1 MKFLKF
7 FAKSVIL
14 DEKFLMFLLCNALS
28 NAYKNSDLFSF
39 SKGFLGAFLIGFVVY
54 YGCVLIPKKR
64 LRYSLEWLFIG
75 SGIIFSVAEI
85 FTLFMFKMPFSKGLI
100 DTLLATNSSETMA
113 FIKSYK
119 NYLFYYAFILI
130 ALLIAI
136 KIIRFRALIPG
147 VIASVLGLSIL
158 TIGSVHGLTK
168 NDAILKRSLR
178 SLSLARGFY
187 SAYLSLLNRQQ
198 AIKFYSF
205 LNNLY
210 LPNDYLL
217 SAGDVKNVVLVIGE
231 SASRNFMQLYG
242 YSVPNNPL
250 LSGLANKRESN
261 NLFVFSDAI
270 SKEARTSEVFES
282 LLNYSN
288 AETNKPWYHY
298 HNMIDI
304 FKRSHYETF
313 WLEKQVMDQW
323 GSTQN
328 LVSNRSKNRY
338 YILGDLEKQIID
350 QWGSAQNQVSK
361 HSKNRYPILGDYGAY
376 DEELVKF
383 YTKNVQSRL
392 KSKNFIVFH
401 LIGSHLWYSDRF
413 PKSFAKFKTSDLDF
427 SNLHANSDRDK
438 QIVADYVNSLYYND
452 SVLNEIFN
460 LFKDKDA
467 IVFYLS
473 DHAQD
478 MFESGSTYGHR
489 CSKAGLEI
497 PFMIYVSGIFKEKH
511 PEKVKLIK
519 NALNKPFMSDDL
531 IHSLLPLVGI
541 HTKDEIESKNLFSP
555 QFYAQRK
562 RIVCYGS
569 MDYDKTK

>member
-1 MKFLKF
+1 MEKLLKFLKF
-7 FAKSVIL
+7 FANSVTL
-14 DEKFLMFLLCNALS
+14 DEKFLIFLLCNALS

-54 YGCVLIPKKR
+54 MVCALIPKKR
-64 LRYSLEWLFIG
+64 LQYSLEWLFIG

-119 NYLFYYAFILI
+119 NYLFYYALILI
-130 ALLIAI
+130 ALLITI
-136 KIIRFRALIPG
+136 KIIRFRALVPG
-147 VIASVLGLSIL
+147 VIAGVLGLSVL
-158 TIGSVHGLTK
+158 TIGSVRNIKPLTN
-168 NDAILKRSLR
+168 NDAILKRSLF

-187 SAYLSLLNRQQ
+187 SAYLSLTDRQQ

-210 LPNDYLL
+210 LPSDYL
-217 SAGDVKNVVLVIGE
+217 SSTGDVPNVVLVIGE
-231 SASRNFMQLYG
+231 SASRNFIQLYG

-250 LSGLANKRESN
+250 LSQLANERERERESS
-261 NLFVFSDAI
+261 NLFVFSDTI
-270 SKEARTSEVFES
+270 SKEAHTSDVFES
-282 LLNYSN
+282 LLNYSD

-313 WLEKQVMDQW
+313 WLEKQIVDEW
-323 GSTQN
+323 GITQN

-338 YILGDLEKQIID
+338 YILG
-350 QWGSAQNQVSK
+350 N
-361 HSKNRYPILGDYGAY
+361 YGAY
-376 DEELVKF
+376 DEGLVKF
-383 YTKNVQSRL
+383 YSKNVQPQL

-401 LIGSHLWYSDRF
+401 LIGSHSWYADRF
-413 PKSFAKFKTSDLDF
+413 PKSFAKFKPSDLSF
-427 SNLHANSDRDK
+427 SNLRASNDRDK

-452 SVLNEIFN
+452 FVLNGIFN

-478 MFESGSTYGHR
+478 VFESGPTYGHS

-497 PFMIYVSGIFKEKH
+497 PFMIYVSDIFKEKH
-511 PEKVKLIK
+511 PEKVELIK

-541 HTKDEIESKNLFSP
+541 HTKDEVESKNLFSP
-555 QFYAQRK
+555 QFDAQRK
-562 RIVCYGS
+562 RITCRWGIGS
-569 MDYDKTK
+569 

>member
-54 YGCVLIPKKR
+54 YSCALIPKKR

-119 NYLFYYAFILI
+119 HYLFYYAFILI

-136 KIIRFRALIPG
+136 KTIRFRALIPG
-147 VIASVLGLSIL
+147 ALASVLGLSIL

-250 LSGLANKRESN
+250 LSGLANERERERESN
-261 NLFVFSDAI
+261 NLLVFSDAI
-270 SKEARTSEVFES
+270 SKEAHTSNVFES

-313 WLEKQVMDQW
+313 WLEKQINDQW
-323 GSTQN
+323 AITQN

-338 YILGDLEKQIID
+338 Y
-350 QWGSAQNQVSK
+350 
-361 HSKNRYPILGDYGAY
+361 ILGDYGAY

-555 QFYAQRK
+555 QFDAQRK

>member
-28 NAYKNSDLFSF
+28 NAYKNSDLLSF

-54 YGCVLIPKKR
+54 YAAALIPKRPLQR
-64 LRYSLEWLFIG
+64 LLEWLFIG

-113 FIKSYK
+113 FVKSYS

-136 KIIRFRALIPG
+136 KTIRFRAFVPG

-158 TIGSVHGLTK
+158 TIGSVRHVKYLT
-168 NDAILKRSLR
+168 NSDAILKRSLR

-187 SAYLSLLNRQQ
+187 FAYLSLSDRPQ
-198 AIKFYSF
+198 AMKFYSF
-205 LNNLY
+205 FNNLY
-210 LPNDYLL
+210 LPSDYL
-217 SAGDVKNVVLVIGE
+217 SSTGDVSNVVLVIGE

-242 YSVPNNPL
+242 YNAPNNPL
-250 LSGLANKRESN
+250 LSELANERESN
-261 NLFVFSDAI
+261 NLFVFSDTI
-270 SKEARTSEVFES
+270 SKEAHTSEVFES

-313 WLEKQVMDQW
+313 WLEKQIIDQW
-323 GSTQN
+323 GITQN
-328 LVSNRSKNRY
+328 LFSNRSKNRY
-338 YILGDLEKQIID
+338 YILG
-350 QWGSAQNQVSK
+350 N
-361 HSKNRYPILGDYGAY
+361 YGAY
-376 DEELVKF
+376 DEELAKF

-401 LIGSHLWYSDRF
+401 LIGSHSWYADRF
-413 PKSFAKFKTSDLDF
+413 PKSFAKFKPNDLDF
-427 SNLHANSDRDK
+427 SNLHASSDRDK
-438 QIVADYVNSLYYND
+438 QIVTDYVNSLYYND
-452 SVLNEIFN
+452 AVLNGIFN

-497 PFMIYVSGIFKEKH
+497 PFMIYVSDIFKEKH
-511 PEKVKLIK
+511 LKKVKLIK

-541 HTKDEIESKNLFSP
+541 HTKDEVESKNLFSP
-555 QFYAQRK
+555 KFDAQRK
-562 RIVCYGS
+562 RIVCWGS
-569 MDYDKTK
+569 MDYDKIK

>member
-1 MKFLKF
+1 MEKRLRFLKF

-14 DEKFLMFLLCNALS
+14 DEKFLIFLLCNALS

-54 YGCVLIPKKR
+54 YAAALIPKRPLQR
-64 LRYSLEWLFIG
+64 LLEWLFIG

-85 FTLFMFKMPFSKGLI
+85 FTLFMFKMPSSKGLI
-100 DTLLATNSSETMA
+100 DTLLATNGPETMA
-113 FIKSYK
+113 FVKSYN

-136 KIIRFRALIPG
+136 KTIRFRALVPS

-158 TIGSVHGLTK
+158 TIGSVRHVKYLT
-168 NDAILKRSLR
+168 NSDAILKRSLR
-178 SLSLARGFY
+178 SLSLARGFH
-187 SAYLSLLNRQQ
+187 SAYLSLSDRQQ

-205 LNNLY
+205 FNNLY
-210 LPNDYLL
+210 LPSDYL
-217 SAGDVKNVVLVIGE
+217 SSTGDVSNVILVIGE

-242 YSVPNNPL
+242 YNAPNNPL
-250 LSGLANKRESN
+250 LSELANERERERESN
-261 NLFVFSDAI
+261 NLFVFSDTI
-270 SKEARTSEVFES
+270 SKEAHTSEVFES

-288 AETNKPWYHY
+288 AETNKPWYYY

-313 WLEKQVMDQW
+313 WLEKQIIDQW
-323 GSTQN
+323 GITQN
-328 LVSNRSKNRY
+328 LVSNRSQNRY
-338 YILGDLEKQIID
+338 Y
-350 QWGSAQNQVSK
+350 
-361 HSKNRYPILGDYGAY
+361 ILGDYGAY
-376 DEELVKF
+376 DEELAKF
-383 YTKNVQSRL
+383 YSKNVQPKL

-401 LIGSHLWYSDRF
+401 LLGSHSWYADRF
-413 PKSFAKFKTSDLDF
+413 PKSFAKFKPSDLDF
-427 SNLHANSDRDK
+427 SHLHTSSDRDK
-438 QIVADYVNSLYYND
+438 QIVTDYVNSLYYND
-452 SVLNEIFN
+452 FVLNGIFN
-460 LFKDKDA
+460 LFKDKDS

-489 CSKAGLEI
+489 YSKAGLEI
-497 PFMIYVSGIFKEKH
+497 PFMIYVSDIFKEKH

-541 HTKDEIESKNLFSP
+541 HTKDEVESKNLFSP
-555 QFYAQRK
+555 KFDAQRK
-562 RIVCYGS
+562 RIVCWGS
-569 MDYDKTK
+569 MDYDRTK

>member
-1 MKFLKF
+1 MEKRLKFLKF
-7 FAKSVIL
+7 FTKSVIL
-14 DEKFLMFLLCNALS
+14 DEKFLIFLLCNALS

-54 YGCVLIPKKR
+54 YAAALIPKRPLQR
-64 LRYSLEWLFIG
+64 LLEWLFIG

-85 FTLFMFKMPFSKGLI
+85 FTLFMFKMPFSRGLI

-113 FIKSYK
+113 FVKSYN

-130 ALLIAI
+130 ALLIVI
-136 KIIRFRALIPG
+136 KTIRFRAFVPG
-147 VIASVLGLSIL
+147 VVASVLGLSLL
-158 TIGSVHGLTK
+158 TIGSVRHVKYLTS

-187 SAYLSLLNRQQ
+187 SAYLSLSDLQQ

-205 LNNLY
+205 LNKLY
-210 LPNDYLL
+210 LPSDYL
-217 SAGDVKNVVLVIGE
+217 SSTGDVSNVILVIGE

-242 YSVPNNPL
+242 YNAPNNPL
-250 LSGLANKRESN
+250 LSQLANERESN

-270 SKEARTSEVFES
+270 SKEAHTSEVFES

-313 WLEKQVMDQW
+313 WLEKQIIDQW
-323 GSTQN
+323 GITQN

-338 YILGDLEKQIID
+338 YILG
-350 QWGSAQNQVSK
+350 GN
-361 HSKNRYPILGDYGAY
+361 
-376 DEELVKF
+376 DEELAKF
-383 YTKNVQSRL
+383 YSKNVQSRL

-401 LIGSHLWYSDRF
+401 LIGSHSWYADRF
-413 PKSFAKFKTSDLDF
+413 PKSFAKFKPNDLDF
-427 SNLHANSDRDK
+427 SNLHASSDRDK
-438 QIVADYVNSLYYND
+438 QIVTDYVNSLYYND
-452 SVLNEIFN
+452 AVLNGIFN

-478 MFESGSTYGHR
+478 MFESGPTYGHR

-497 PFMIYVSGIFKEKH
+497 PFMIYVSDIFKEKH

-541 HTKDEIESKNLFSP
+541 HTKDEVESKNLFSP
-555 QFYAQRK
+555 KFDAQRK
-562 RIVCYGS
+562 RIVCWGS
-569 MDYDKTK
+569 MDYDKAEK

>member
-1 MKFLKF
+1 MEKLLKFLKF
-7 FAKSVIL
+7 FASSVTL

-54 YGCVLIPKKR
+54 YGCALIPKKR
-64 LRYSLEWLFIG
+64 LKYSLEWLFIG

-136 KIIRFRALIPG
+136 KIIRFRALVPG
-147 VIASVLGLSIL
+147 VIAGVLGLSIL
-158 TIGSVHGLTK
+158 TIGSVRNIKHLTK
-168 NDAILKRSLR
+168 NDAILKRSLF
-178 SLSLARGFY
+178 SLSLTRGFY
-187 SAYLSLLNRQQ
+187 SAYLSLFDRQQ

-210 LPNDYLL
+210 LPSDYL
-217 SAGDVKNVVLVIGE
+217 SSTGDVKNVVLVIGE

-242 YSVPNNPL
+242 YNAPNNPL
-250 LSGLANKRESN
+250 LSELANERERERESN
-261 NLFVFSDAI
+261 NLFVFSDTI
-270 SKEARTSEVFES
+270 SKEAHTSEVFES

-313 WLEKQVMDQW
+313 WLEKQIIDQW
-323 GSTQN
+323 GITQN
-328 LVSNRSKNRY
+328 LVSNRSQNRY
-338 YILGDLEKQIID
+338 Y
-350 QWGSAQNQVSK
+350 
-361 HSKNRYPILGDYGAY
+361 ILGDYGAY
-376 DEELVKF
+376 DEELAKF
-383 YTKNVQSRL
+383 YSKNVQPKL
-392 KSKNFIVFH
+392 KNKNFIVFH
-401 LIGSHLWYSDRF
+401 LLGSHSWYADRF
-413 PKSFAKFKTSDLDF
+413 PKSFAKFKPSDLSF
-427 SNLHANSDRDK
+427 SNLHVSNDRDK
-438 QIVADYVNSLYYND
+438 QIVTDYVNSLYYND
-452 SVLNEIFN
+452 AVLNGIFN

-497 PFMIYVSGIFKEKH
+497 PFMIYVSDIFKEEH
-511 PEKVKLIK
+511 PKKVKLIK

-541 HTKDEIESKNLFSP
+541 RTKDEIESKNLFSP
-555 QFYAQRK
+555 QFDTQRK
-562 RIVCYGS
+562 RITCRWGIGS
-569 MDYDKTK
+569 

>member
-1 MKFLKF
+1 MEKLLKFLKF
-7 FAKSVIL
+7 FASSVTL
-14 DEKFLMFLLCNALS
+14 DEKFLMFLPCNALS

-64 LRYSLEWLFIG
+64 LKYSLEWLFIG

-113 FIKSYK
+113 FIKSYN
-119 NYLFYYAFILI
+119 NYLFYYALILI

-136 KIIRFRALIPG
+136 KIIRFRALVPG
-147 VIASVLGLSIL
+147 VIAGVLGLSIL
-158 TIGSVHGLTK
+158 TIGSVRNIKHLTE
-168 NDAILKRSLR
+168 NDAILKRSLF
-178 SLSLARGFY
+178 SLSLARWFY
-187 SAYLSLLNRQQ
+187 SAYLSLFDRQQ

-210 LPNDYLL
+210 LPSGYL
-217 SAGDVKNVVLVIGE
+217 SSTGDVENVVLVIGE

-242 YSVPNNPL
+242 YNAPNNPL
-250 LSGLANKRESN
+250 LSELANERERESN
-261 NLFVFSDAI
+261 NLFVFSDTI
-270 SKEARTSEVFES
+270 SKEGGTSDIFES
-282 LLNYSN
+282 LLNYSD
-288 AETNKPWYHY
+288 AETTKPWYHY

-313 WLEKQVMDQW
+313 WLEKQFVDQW
-323 GSTQN
+323 SLIQD
-328 LVSNRSKNRY
+328 LVSSRSKNRY
-338 YILGDLEKQIID
+338 LLQRERNRYFLPKEWTSYDEDILTFY
-350 QWGSAQNQVSK
+350 
-361 HSKNRYPILGDYGAY
+361 SKNIPS
-376 DEELVKF
+376 
-383 YTKNVQSRL
+383 QL

-401 LIGSHLWYSDRF
+401 LRGSHKTYSERF
-413 PKSFAKFKTSDLDF
+413 PKSFAKFKPSDLSF
-427 SNLHANSDRDK
+427 SNLHVSNDRDK

-452 SVLNEIFN
+452 FVLNGIFN

-478 MFESGSTYGHR
+478 IFESGPTYGHS

-497 PFMIYVSGIFKEKH
+497 PFMIYVSDVFKEKH

-555 QFYAQRK
+555 
-562 RIVCYGS
+562 
-569 MDYDKTK
+569 

>member
-1 MKFLKF
+1 MMKFLKF
-7 FAKSVIL
+7 FANSVIL
-14 DEKFLMFLLCNALS
+14 DEKFLIFLLCNALS

-54 YGCVLIPKKR
+54 YAATLIPKRPLQR
-64 LRYSLEWLFIG
+64 LLEWLFIG

-85 FTLFMFKMPFSKGLI
+85 FTLFMFKMPFSRGLI
-100 DTLLATNSSETMA
+100 DTLLATNGPETMA
-113 FIKSYK
+113 FVKSYN

-136 KIIRFRALIPG
+136 KTIRFRALVPG

-158 TIGSVHGLTK
+158 TIGSVRLLNTSTS

-187 SAYLSLLNRQQ
+187 SAYLSLTDRQQ

-205 LNNLY
+205 FNNLY
-210 LPNDYLL
+210 LPSDYL
-217 SAGDVKNVVLVIGE
+217 SGTGDVSNVILVIGE

-242 YSVPNNPL
+242 YSAPNNPL
-250 LSGLANKRESN
+250 LSELANERERESN
-261 NLFVFSDAI
+261 NLFVFSDTI
-270 SKEARTSEVFES
+270 SKEGSTSDVFES
-282 LLNYSN
+282 LLNYSD
-288 AETNKPWYHY
+288 AETTKPWYHY

-313 WLEKQVMDQW
+313 WLEKQFVDQW
-323 GSTQN
+323 SLIQD
-328 LVSNRSKNRY
+328 LVSSRSKNRY
-338 YILGDLEKQIID
+338 LLQRDRNRYFLPKEWTSYDEDILTFY
-350 QWGSAQNQVSK
+350 
-361 HSKNRYPILGDYGAY
+361 SKNIPS
-376 DEELVKF
+376 
-383 YTKNVQSRL
+383 QL

-401 LIGSHLWYSDRF
+401 LRGSHKTYSERF
-413 PKSFAKFKTSDLDF
+413 PQSFAKFKPSDLSF
-427 SNLHANSDRDK
+427 SNLHASNDRDK

-452 SVLNEIFN
+452 FVLNGIFN

-478 MFESGSTYGHR
+478 IFESGPTYGHS

-497 PFMIYVSGIFKEKH
+497 PFMIYVSDIFKEKH

-541 HTKDEIESKNLFSP
+541 HTKDEIESKKPF
-555 QFYAQRK
+555 
-562 RIVCYGS
+562 
-569 MDYDKTK
+569 

>member
-1 MKFLKF
+1 MEKLLKFLKF
-7 FAKSVIL
+7 FASSVTL

-28 NAYKNSDLFSF
+28 NTYKNNDLFSF

-54 YGCVLIPKKR
+54 YGCALIPKKR

-136 KIIRFRALIPG
+136 KIIRFRVLVPG
-147 VIASVLGLSIL
+147 VIAGVLGLSIL
-158 TIGSVHGLTK
+158 TIGSVHNIKHLTK
-168 NDAILKRSLR
+168 NDAILKRSLF
-178 SLSLARGFY
+178 SLSLSRGFY
-187 SAYLSLLNRQQ
+187 SAYLSLTDRQQ

-210 LPNDYLL
+210 LPSDYL
-217 SAGDVKNVVLVIGE
+217 SSTGDVSNVVLVIGE

-250 LSGLANKRESN
+250 LSELANERERERVTTYS
-261 NLFVFSDAI
+261 LFSDTI
-270 SKEARTSEVFES
+270 SKEAHTSDVFEN
-282 LLNYSN
+282 LLNYSD

-313 WLEKQVMDQW
+313 WLEKQIVDEW
-323 GSTQN
+323 GITQN

-338 YILGDLEKQIID
+338 YILG
-350 QWGSAQNQVSK
+350 N
-361 HSKNRYPILGDYGAY
+361 YGAY

-383 YTKNVQSRL
+383 YSKNVQPQL

-401 LIGSHLWYSDRF
+401 LLGSHSWYADRF
-413 PKSFAKFKTSDLDF
+413 PKSFAKFKPSDLSF
-427 SNLHANSDRDK
+427 SNLHVSNDRDK

-452 SVLNEIFN
+452 AVLNGIFN

-478 MFESGSTYGHR
+478 VFESGSTYGHR

-497 PFMIYVSGIFKEKH
+497 PFMIYVSDIFKEKH
-511 PEKVKLIK
+511 PEKVELIK

-541 HTKDEIESKNLFSP
+541 RTKDEIESKNLFSP
-555 QFYAQRK
+555 QFDAQRK
-562 RIVCYGS
+562 RAVCYGS
-569 MDYDKTK
+569 MDYDKVAK

>member
-54 YGCVLIPKKR
+54 YSCALIPKKR

-119 NYLFYYAFILI
+119 HYLFYYAFILI

-136 KIIRFRALIPG
+136 KTIRFRALIPG
-147 VIASVLGLSIL
+147 ALSSVLGLSIL

-250 LSGLANKRESN
+250 LSGLANERERERESN
-261 NLFVFSDAI
+261 NLLVFSDVI
-270 SKEARTSEVFES
+270 SKEAHTSNVFES

-313 WLEKQVMDQW
+313 WLEKQINDQW
-323 GSTQN
+323 AITQN

-338 YILGDLEKQIID
+338 Y
-350 QWGSAQNQVSK
+350 
-361 HSKNRYPILGDYGAY
+361 ILGDYGAY

-383 YTKNVQSRL
+383 YTKNVQPRL

-401 LIGSHLWYSDRF
+401 LIGSHSWYSDRF

-427 SNLHANSDRDK
+427 SNLHANSDKDK

-497 PFMIYVSGIFKEKH
+497 PFMIYVSDIFKEKH

-555 QFYAQRK
+555 QFDAQRK

-569 MDYDKTK
+569 MDYDKAK

>member
-1 MKFLKF
+1 MEKLLKFLKF
-7 FAKSVIL
+7 FASSVTL
-14 DEKFLMFLLCNALS
+14 DEKFLIFLLCNALS

-54 YGCVLIPKKR
+54 YGCALIPKKR
-64 LRYSLEWLFIG
+64 LKYSLEWLFIG

-119 NYLFYYAFILI
+119 NYLFYYALILI

-136 KIIRFRALIPG
+136 KIIRFRALVPG
-147 VIASVLGLSIL
+147 VIAGVLGLSIL
-158 TIGSVHGLTK
+158 TIGSVRNIKHLTE
-168 NDAILKRSLR
+168 NDAILKRSLF
-178 SLSLARGFY
+178 SLSLTRGFY
-187 SAYLSLLNRQQ
+187 SAYLSLFDRQQ

-210 LPNDYLL
+210 LPSGYL
-217 SAGDVKNVVLVIGE
+217 SSMGDIENVVLVIGE

-250 LSGLANKRESN
+250 LSKLANERERERESN
-261 NLFVFSDAI
+261 NLFVFSDTI
-270 SKEARTSEVFES
+270 SKEAHTSDVFES
-282 LLNYSN
+282 LLNYSD
-288 AETNKPWYHY
+288 AETTKPWYHY

-313 WLEKQVMDQW
+313 WLEKQIVDEW
-323 GSTQN
+323 GITQN

-338 YILGDLEKQIID
+338 YILG
-350 QWGSAQNQVSK
+350 N
-361 HSKNRYPILGDYGAY
+361 YGAY

-383 YTKNVQSRL
+383 YAKNILSQL

-401 LIGSHLWYSDRF
+401 LLGSHSLYADRF
-413 PKSFAKFKTSDLDF
+413 PKNFAKFKPSDLSF
-427 SNLHANSDRDK
+427 SNLHVSNDRGK

-452 SVLNEIFN
+452 FVLNGIFN

-478 MFESGSTYGHR
+478 IFESGPTYGHR

-497 PFMIYVSGIFKEKH
+497 PFMIYVSDIFKEKH

-555 QFYAQRK
+555 KFDTQRK
-562 RIVCYGS
+562 RAVCYGS
-569 MDYDKTK
+569 MNYDRTK

>member
-1 MKFLKF
+1 MEKLLKFLKF
-7 FAKSVIL
+7 FANSVTL
-14 DEKFLMFLLCNALS
+14 DEKFLIFLLCNALS

-54 YGCVLIPKKR
+54 YGCALIPKKR

-119 NYLFYYAFILI
+119 NYLLYYALILI
-130 ALLIAI
+130 ALLITI
-136 KIIRFRALIPG
+136 KIIRFRALVPG
-147 VIASVLGLSIL
+147 VIAGVLGLSIL
-158 TIGSVHGLTK
+158 TIGNVRNVKPLTN
-168 NDAILKRSLR
+168 NDAILKRSLF

-187 SAYLSLLNRQQ
+187 SAYLSLFDRQQ

-205 LNNLY
+205 FSNLY
-210 LPNDYLL
+210 LPSDYL
-217 SAGDVKNVVLVIGE
+217 SSTGDVPNIVLVIGE

-250 LSGLANKRESN
+250 LSELANERERERESN
-261 NLFVFSDAI
+261 NLFVFSDTI
-270 SKEARTSEVFES
+270 SKEAHTSDVFES
-282 LLNYSN
+282 LLNYSD

-298 HNMIDI
+298 RNMIDI

-313 WLEKQVMDQW
+313 WLEKQTVDEW
-323 GSTQN
+323 GITQN

-338 YILGDLEKQIID
+338 YILG
-350 QWGSAQNQVSK
+350 N
-361 HSKNRYPILGDYGAY
+361 YGAY

-383 YTKNVQSRL
+383 YSKNILSQL

-401 LIGSHLWYSDRF
+401 LRGSHKTYSERF
-413 PKSFAKFKTSDLDF
+413 PKSFAKFKPSDLSF
-427 SNLHANSDRDK
+427 SNLHASNDRDK

-452 SVLNEIFN
+452 AVLNGIFN

-478 MFESGSTYGHR
+478 VFESGPTYGHR

-497 PFMIYVSGIFKEKH
+497 PFMIYVSDIFKEKH
-511 PEKVKLIK
+511 PEKVELIK

-555 QFYAQRK
+555 KFDAQRK
-562 RIVCYGS
+562 RITCRWGIGS
-569 MDYDKTK
+569 

>member
-14 DEKFLMFLLCNALS
+14 DEKFLIFLLCNALS

-54 YGCVLIPKKR
+54 YAAALIPKRPLQR
-64 LRYSLEWLFIG
+64 LLEWLFIG

-113 FIKSYK
+113 FVKSYN

-130 ALLIAI
+130 ALLIVI
-136 KIIRFRALIPG
+136 KTIRFRVLVPG
-147 VIASVLGLSIL
+147 VVASVLGLSIL
-158 TIGSVHGLTK
+158 TIGSVRHVKYLT
-168 NDAILKRSLR
+168 NSDAILKRSLR
-178 SLSLARGFY
+178 SLSLARGFH
-187 SAYLSLLNRQQ
+187 SAYLSLTDRQQ
-198 AIKFYSF
+198 AMKFYSF

-210 LPNDYLL
+210 LPSDYL
-217 SAGDVKNVVLVIGE
+217 SSTGDVSNVVLVIGE

-242 YSVPNNPL
+242 YNAPNNPL
-250 LSGLANKRESN
+250 LSQLANERERERESN
-261 NLFVFSDAI
+261 NLFVFSDTI
-270 SKEARTSEVFES
+270 SKEAHTSEVFES

-313 WLEKQVMDQW
+313 WLEKQIIDQW
-323 GSTQN
+323 EITQS
-328 LVSNRSKNRY
+328 LFSNRSKNRY
-338 YILGDLEKQIID
+338 YILG
-350 QWGSAQNQVSK
+350 N
-361 HSKNRYPILGDYGAY
+361 YGAY
-376 DEELVKF
+376 DEELAKF
-383 YTKNVQSRL
+383 YSKNVQSRL

-401 LIGSHLWYSDRF
+401 LIGSHSWYADRF
-413 PKSFAKFKTSDLDF
+413 PKSFAKFKPNDLDF
-427 SNLHANSDRDK
+427 SNLHTNSDRDK
-438 QIVADYVNSLYYND
+438 QIVTDYVNSLYYND
-452 SVLNEIFN
+452 AVLNEIFN

-497 PFMIYVSGIFKEKH
+497 PFMIYVSDIFKEKH

-541 HTKDEIESKNLFSP
+541 HTKDEVESKNLFSP
-555 QFYAQRK
+555 KFDAQRK
-562 RIVCYGS
+562 RIVCWGS
-569 MDYDKTK
+569 MDYDKIK

>member
-54 YGCVLIPKKR
+54 YSCALIPKKR

-119 NYLFYYAFILI
+119 HYLFYYAFILI

-136 KIIRFRALIPG
+136 KTIRFRALIPG
-147 VIASVLGLSIL
+147 ALSSVLGLSIL

-250 LSGLANKRESN
+250 LSGLANERERESN
-261 NLFVFSDAI
+261 NLLVFSDVI
-270 SKEARTSEVFES
+270 SKEAHTSEVFES

-313 WLEKQVMDQW
+313 WLEKQINDQW
-323 GSTQN
+323 AITQN

-338 YILGDLEKQIID
+338 Y
-350 QWGSAQNQVSK
+350 
-361 HSKNRYPILGDYGAY
+361 ILGDYGAY

-383 YTKNVQSRL
+383 YTKNVQPRL

-401 LIGSHLWYSDRF
+401 LIGSHSWYSDRF

-427 SNLHANSDRDK
+427 SNLHANSDKDK

-497 PFMIYVSGIFKEKH
+497 PFMIYVSDIFKEKH

-555 QFYAQRK
+555 QFDAQRK

-569 MDYDKTK
+569 MDYDKAK

>member
-7 FAKSVIL
+7 FAKSITL
-14 DEKFLMFLLCNALS
+14 DEKFLIFLLCNALS

-54 YGCVLIPKKR
+54 YGCALIPKKR

-119 NYLFYYAFILI
+119 NYLLYYAFILI
-130 ALLIAI
+130 ALLIMI
-136 KIIRFRALIPG
+136 KIIRFRALVPG
-147 VIASVLGLSIL
+147 VIAGVLGLSIL
-158 TIGSVHGLTK
+158 TIGSVRHVKYLTS

-187 SAYLSLLNRQQ
+187 SAYLSLFDRQQ
-198 AIKFYSF
+198 AIKFNSF

-210 LPNDYLL
+210 LPSDYL
-217 SAGDVKNVVLVIGE
+217 SSMGDVENVVLVIGE

-250 LSGLANKRESN
+250 LSQLANERERERESN
-261 NLFVFSDAI
+261 NLFVFSDTI
-270 SKEARTSEVFES
+270 SKEAHTSEVFES

-313 WLEKQVMDQW
+313 WLEKQIIDQW
-323 GSTQN
+323 GITQN
-328 LVSNRSKNRY
+328 LVSNRSQNRY
-338 YILGDLEKQIID
+338 Y
-350 QWGSAQNQVSK
+350 
-361 HSKNRYPILGDYGAY
+361 ILGDYGAY
-376 DEELVKF
+376 DEELAKF
-383 YTKNVQSRL
+383 YSKNVQPKL
-392 KSKNFIVFH
+392 KNKNFIVFH
-401 LIGSHLWYSDRF
+401 LLGSHSWYADRF
-413 PKSFAKFKTSDLDF
+413 PKSFAKFKPSDLSF
-427 SNLHANSDRDK
+427 SNLHVSNDRDK
-438 QIVADYVNSLYYND
+438 QIVTDYVNSLYYND
-452 SVLNEIFN
+452 AVLNGIFN

-497 PFMIYVSGIFKEKH
+497 PFMIYVSDIFKEEH
-511 PEKVKLIK
+511 PKKVKLIK

-541 HTKDEIESKNLFSP
+541 HTKDEVESKNLFSP
-555 QFYAQRK
+555 KFDAQRK
-562 RIVCYGS
+562 RIVCDNS

>member
-7 FAKSVIL
+7 FASSVTL

-54 YGCVLIPKKR
+54 YGCALIPKKR
-64 LRYSLEWLFIG
+64 LKYSLEWLFIG

-85 FTLFMFKMPFSKGLI
+85 FTLFMFKMPFSKGLT

-113 FIKSYK
+113 FVKSYK
-119 NYLFYYAFILI
+119 NYLLYYALILI
-130 ALLIAI
+130 ALLVTI
-136 KIIRFRALIPG
+136 KMIRFRVLVPG
-147 VIASVLGLSIL
+147 VVAGVLGLSIL
-158 TIGSVHGLTK
+158 TIGSVRNIKHLTK
-168 NDAILKRSLR
+168 NDAILKRSLF
-178 SLSLARGFY
+178 SLSLTRGFY
-187 SAYLSLLNRQQ
+187 SAYLSLFDRQQ

-210 LPNDYLL
+210 LPSDYL
-217 SAGDVKNVVLVIGE
+217 SSTGDVKNVVLVIGE

-242 YSVPNNPL
+242 YNAPNNPL
-250 LSGLANKRESN
+250 LSELANERERERESN
-261 NLFVFSDAI
+261 NLFVFSDTI
-270 SKEARTSEVFES
+270 SKEAHTSEVFES
-282 LLNYSN
+282 LLNYSD
-288 AETNKPWYHY
+288 AETTKPWYHY

-313 WLEKQVMDQW
+313 WLEKQIIDQW
-323 GSTQN
+323 GITQN

-338 YILGDLEKQIID
+338 YILGD
-350 QWGSAQNQVSK
+350 
-361 HSKNRYPILGDYGAY
+361 YGAY
-376 DEELVKF
+376 DEELAKF
-383 YTKNVQSRL
+383 YSKNVQSRL

-401 LIGSHLWYSDRF
+401 LIGSHSWYADRF
-413 PKSFAKFKTSDLDF
+413 PKSFAKFKPNDLDF
-427 SNLHANSDRDK
+427 SNLHASSDRDK
-438 QIVADYVNSLYYND
+438 QIVTDYVNSLYYND
-452 SVLNEIFN
+452 AVLNGIFN

-478 MFESGSTYGHR
+478 MFESGPTYGHR

-497 PFMIYVSGIFKEKH
+497 PFMIYVSDIFKEKH

-541 HTKDEIESKNLFSP
+541 HTKDEVESKNLFSP
-555 QFYAQRK
+555 KFDAQRK
-562 RIVCYGS
+562 RIVCWGN
-569 MDYDKTK
+569 MDYDKIK

>member
-1 MKFLKF
+1 MEKRLKFLKF

-54 YGCVLIPKKR
+54 YAAALIPKRPLQR
-64 LRYSLEWLFIG
+64 LLEWLFIG

-100 DTLLATNSSETMA
+100 DTLLATNGSETMA
-113 FIKSYK
+113 FVKSYN

-130 ALLIAI
+130 ALLIVI
-136 KIIRFRALIPG
+136 KTIRFRAFVPG
-147 VIASVLGLSIL
+147 AVASVLGLSIL
-158 TIGSVHGLTK
+158 TIGSVRHVKYLT
-168 NDAILKRSLR
+168 NSDAILKRSLR

-187 SAYLSLLNRQQ
+187 SAYLSLSDRQQ

-210 LPNDYLL
+210 LPSDYL
-217 SAGDVKNVVLVIGE
+217 SGTGDVSNVVLVIGE

-242 YSVPNNPL
+242 YNAPNNPL
-250 LSGLANKRESN
+250 LSQLANERESN
-261 NLFVFSDAI
+261 NLFVFSDII
-270 SKEARTSEVFES
+270 SKEAHTSEVFES

-313 WLEKQVMDQW
+313 WLEKTIIDQW
-323 GSTQN
+323 GITQN

-338 YILGDLEKQIID
+338 YILG
-350 QWGSAQNQVSK
+350 N
-361 HSKNRYPILGDYGAY
+361 YGAY
-376 DEELVKF
+376 DEELAKF
-383 YTKNVQSRL
+383 YSKNVQSRL

-401 LIGSHLWYSDRF
+401 LIGSHSWYADRF
-413 PKSFAKFKTSDLDF
+413 PKSFAKFKPNDLDF
-427 SNLHANSDRDK
+427 SHLHTSSDRDK

-452 SVLNEIFN
+452 AVLNGIFN

-473 DHAQD
+473 NHAQD
-478 MFESGSTYGHR
+478 MFESGPTYGHR

-511 PEKVKLIK
+511 PEKVELIK

-541 HTKDEIESKNLFSP
+541 HTKDEVESKNLFSP
-555 QFYAQRK
+555 KFDAQRK
-562 RIVCYGS
+562 RIVCWGS
-569 MDYDKTK
+569 MDYDKVK

>member
-7 FAKSVIL
+7 FASSVTL
-14 DEKFLMFLLCNALS
+14 DEKFLIFLLCNALS

-54 YGCVLIPKKR
+54 YGCTLIPKKR
-64 LRYSLEWLFIG
+64 LKYSLEWLFIG

-130 ALLIAI
+130 SLLIAI
-136 KIIRFRALIPG
+136 KIIRFRALVPG
-147 VIASVLGLSIL
+147 VIAGVLGLSIL
-158 TIGSVHGLTK
+158 TIGSVRNIKHLTE
-168 NDAILKRSLR
+168 NDAILKRSLF
-178 SLSLARGFY
+178 SLSLTRGFY
-187 SAYLSLLNRQQ
+187 SAYLSLTDRQQ
-198 AIKFYSF
+198 AIKFYRF

-210 LPNDYLL
+210 LPSGYL
-217 SAGDVKNVVLVIGE
+217 SSTGDVENVVLVIGE

-242 YSVPNNPL
+242 YNAPNNPL
-250 LSGLANKRESN
+250 LSQLANERERESS
-261 NLFVFSDAI
+261 NLFVFSDTI
-270 SKEARTSEVFES
+270 SKEGSTSDVFES
-282 LLNYSN
+282 LLNYSD
-288 AETNKPWYHY
+288 AETTKPWYHY

-313 WLEKQVMDQW
+313 WLEKQFVDQW
-323 GSTQN
+323 SLIQD
-328 LVSNRSKNRY
+328 LVSSRSKNRY
-338 YILGDLEKQIID
+338 LLQRDRNRYFLPKEWTSYDEDILTFY
-350 QWGSAQNQVSK
+350 
-361 HSKNRYPILGDYGAY
+361 SKNIPS
-376 DEELVKF
+376 
-383 YTKNVQSRL
+383 QL

-401 LIGSHLWYSDRF
+401 LRGSHKTYSERF
-413 PKSFAKFKTSDLDF
+413 PKSFAKFKPSDLSF
-427 SNLHANSDRDK
+427 SNLHVSNDRDR

-452 SVLNEIFN
+452 FVLNGIFN

-478 MFESGSTYGHR
+478 VFESGPTYGHS

-497 PFMIYVSGIFKEKH
+497 PFMIYVSDIFKEKH

-555 QFYAQRK
+555 KFDAQRK
-562 RIVCYGS
+562 RITCRWGIGS
-569 MDYDKTK
+569 

>member
-1 MKFLKF
+1 MEKRLKFLKF

-54 YGCVLIPKKR
+54 YAAALIPKRPLQR
-64 LRYSLEWLFIG
+64 LLEWLFIG

-100 DTLLATNSSETMA
+100 DTLLATNGSETMA
-113 FIKSYK
+113 FVKSYN

-136 KIIRFRALIPG
+136 KTIRFRALVPG
-147 VIASVLGLSIL
+147 VVASVLGLSLL
-158 TIGSVHGLTK
+158 TIGSVRHVKYLTS
-168 NDAILKRSLR
+168 NDAILKRSLH

-187 SAYLSLLNRQQ
+187 SAYLSLSDRQQ

-210 LPNDYLL
+210 LPSDYL
-217 SAGDVKNVVLVIGE
+217 SGTGDVSNVVLVIGE

-242 YSVPNNPL
+242 YNAPNNPL
-250 LSGLANKRESN
+250 LSELANERERERESN
-261 NLFVFSDAI
+261 NLFVFSDTI
-270 SKEARTSEVFES
+270 SKEAHTSEVFES

-313 WLEKQVMDQW
+313 WLEKQIIDQW
-323 GSTQN
+323 GITQN

-338 YILGDLEKQIID
+338 YILG
-350 QWGSAQNQVSK
+350 N
-361 HSKNRYPILGDYGAY
+361 YGAY
-376 DEELVKF
+376 DEELAKF
-383 YTKNVQSRL
+383 YSKNVQSRL

-401 LIGSHLWYSDRF
+401 LIGSHSWYANRF
-413 PKSFAKFKTSDLDF
+413 PKSFAKFKPNDLDF
-427 SNLHANSDRDK
+427 SHLHTNSDRDK
-438 QIVADYVNSLYYND
+438 QIVTDYVNSLYYND
-452 SVLNEIFN
+452 AVLNEIFN

-478 MFESGSTYGHR
+478 LFESGSTYGHR

-497 PFMIYVSGIFKEKH
+497 PFMIYVSDIFKEKH
-511 PEKVKLIK
+511 PKKVKLIK

-541 HTKDEIESKNLFSP
+541 HTKDEVESKNLFSP
-555 QFYAQRK
+555 KFDAQRK
-562 RIVCYGS
+562 RIVCWGS
-569 MDYDKTK
+569 MDYDKIK

>member
-1 MKFLKF
+1 MEKRLKFLKF
-7 FAKSVIL
+7 FANSVIL

-54 YGCVLIPKKR
+54 YAATLIPKRPLQR
-64 LRYSLEWLFIG
+64 LLEWLFIG

-85 FTLFMFKMPFSKGLI
+85 FTLFMFKMPFSRGLI
-100 DTLLATNSSETMA
+100 DTLLATNGPETMA
-113 FIKSYK
+113 FVKSYN
-119 NYLFYYAFILI
+119 NYLFYYALILI

-136 KIIRFRALIPG
+136 KTIRFRALVPG

-158 TIGSVHGLTK
+158 TIGSVRLLNTSTS

-187 SAYLSLLNRQQ
+187 SAYLSLTDRQQ

-210 LPNDYLL
+210 LPSDYL
-217 SAGDVKNVVLVIGE
+217 SSTGDVSNVILVIGE

-242 YSVPNNPL
+242 YNAPNNPL
-250 LSGLANKRESN
+250 LSELANERERERESN
-261 NLFVFSDAI
+261 NLFVFSDTI
-270 SKEARTSEVFES
+270 SKEAHTSDVFEN

-313 WLEKQVMDQW
+313 WLEKQIIDQW
-323 GSTQN
+323 GITQN

-338 YILGDLEKQIID
+338 YILGD
-350 QWGSAQNQVSK
+350 
-361 HSKNRYPILGDYGAY
+361 YGAY

-383 YTKNVQSRL
+383 YAKNVQPKL

-401 LIGSHLWYSDRF
+401 LLGSHSWYADRF
-413 PKSFAKFKTSDLDF
+413 PKNFAKFKPSDLDF
-427 SNLHANSDRDK
+427 SNLHASSDRDK

-452 SVLNEIFN
+452 FVLNGIFN

-478 MFESGSTYGHR
+478 IFESGSTYGHS

-497 PFMIYVSGIFKEKH
+497 PFMIYVSDIFKEKH

-541 HTKDEIESKNLFSP
+541 HTKDEVESKNLFSP
-555 QFYAQRK
+555 KFDAQRK
-562 RIVCYGS
+562 RAVCYGS
-569 MDYDKTK
+569 MNYDRIK

>member
-1 MKFLKF
+1 MEKLLKFLKF
-7 FAKSVIL
+7 FASSVTL
-14 DEKFLMFLLCNALS
+14 DEKFLIFLLCNALS

-39 SKGFLGAFLIGFVVY
+39 SKGFLGAFLIRFVVY
-54 YGCVLIPKKR
+54 YATTLIPKRPLQR
-64 LRYSLEWLFIG
+64 LLEWLFIG

-100 DTLLATNSSETMA
+100 DTLLATNGPETMA
-113 FIKSYK
+113 FVKSYN
-119 NYLFYYAFILI
+119 NYLFYYALILI

-136 KIIRFRALIPG
+136 KIIRFRALVPG

-158 TIGSVHGLTK
+158 TIGSVRLLNTSTS

-187 SAYLSLLNRQQ
+187 SAYLSLTDRQQ

-205 LNNLY
+205 FNNLY
-210 LPNDYLL
+210 LPSDYL
-217 SAGDVKNVVLVIGE
+217 SSTGDVSNVILVIGE

-242 YSVPNNPL
+242 YNAPNNPL
-250 LSGLANKRESN
+250 LSELANERERERESN
-261 NLFVFSDAI
+261 NLFVFSDTI
-270 SKEARTSEVFES
+270 SKEAHTSDVFEN

-288 AETNKPWYHY
+288 AEMNKPWYHY

-313 WLEKQVMDQW
+313 WLEKQIVDEW
-323 GSTQN
+323 GITQN

-338 YILGDLEKQIID
+338 YILG
-350 QWGSAQNQVSK
+350 N
-361 HSKNRYPILGDYGAY
+361 YGAY

-383 YTKNVQSRL
+383 YSKNVQPKL

-401 LIGSHLWYSDRF
+401 LLGSHSWYADRF
-413 PKSFAKFKTSDLDF
+413 PKSFAKFKPSDLSF
-427 SNLHANSDRDK
+427 SNLHASNDRDK

-452 SVLNEIFN
+452 FVLNGIFN

-478 MFESGSTYGHR
+478 IFESGPTYGHS

-497 PFMIYVSGIFKEKH
+497 PFMIYVSDIFKEKH

-555 QFYAQRK
+555 KFDSQRK
-562 RIVCYGS
+562 RAVCYGS
-569 MDYDKTK
+569 MNYDRTK